1 MRYSW
6 FSSQGLWTEWPQ
18 PWRSS
23 NHSEPS
29 RSGRCRRGKSTQ
41 CRLFTLPMNAG
52 LLNLW
57 FSIAPLSVSR
67 SGGSIWNFPGDLRP
81 SHLSKNTFRRLLS
94 QLCILRRA
102 STWTLTSSYKSRV
115 RAWDLSSRTSSSIS
129 DIPMSKN
136 NQQSMLASFLTR
148 KTLHPWQVVAKIRQ
162 SSRNRHQLMI
172 SIPGILC
179 TWMMWQRLP
188 GSATIPSPL
197 GYGKPS
203 MISTSSACMKIRSR
217 SILTTFSEFSIEPPL
232 IRCVRW
238 KILTKSSIRSKRQWI
253 WTSDSI
259 SSPSIA
265 WLSPRLRKGLS

>member
-6 FSSQGLWTEWPQ
+6 FSSQGLWTESPL

-29 RSGRCRRGKSTQ
+29 RSGRCRRGKSTL
-41 CRLFTLPMNAG
+41 CRLFTLPMSAG
-52 LLNLW
+52 LLNLS
-57 FSIAPLSVSR
+57 FSIAPLFVSR
-67 SGGSIWNFPGDLRP
+67 SGGSIWNFPGDLRL
-81 SHLSKNTFRRLLS
+81 SAQSKNTFRRLLS
-94 QLCILRRA
+94 QHYISRRA
-102 STWTLTSSYKSRV
+102 YTWTLISSSKSRV

-129 DIPMSKN
+129 DIPTSKN
-136 NQQSMLASFLTR
+136 NPPSMLASFLTR
-148 KTLHPWQVVAKIRQ
+148 KTLYPWQVAPKTRQ
-162 SSRNRHQLMI
+162 SSRNRHQQMI

-203 MISTSSACMKIRSR
+203 MTSTSSACMKIRSR
-217 SILTTFSEFSIEPPL
+217 STSTTSWECFTEPPL
-232 IRCVRW
+232 TRCARW
-238 KILTKSSIRSKRQWI
+238 KTLTKSSILSKRRWI
-253 WTSDSI
+253 WILDSI

-265 WLSPRLRKGLS
+265 WLSPRLRKELS